1 MSFDL
6 ATFPTQVLNGLSYA
20 ALLFV
25 VAAGFTVVFG
35 VMRVLNFAHGA
46 LFMLGAF
53 VTYEAQSRGWGFLL
67 AAAAAVVVCSLVAA
81 ALEVTLIARLYQ
93 RDHLEQVLLTLG
105 VSLVVAD
112 VVLRNWGGTPQRVSP
127 PELLDGTTEVF
138 SNPYPTYRL
147 AVIGFGVVA
156 AVLLEVLLQRTA
168 FGARLRA
175 AVVDAGMAS
184 AVGINTRAMF
194 TAVFTM
200 SGALVG
206 LTSAIGGPILGASV
220 GMDQPLLI
228 DALIVVVIG
237 GPGSITGALVGALFL
252 GFSNTMGLVFLPDYS
267 AFVVYTLM
275 AVVLLVRPNG
285 LFGRPQVVRL

>member
-6 ATFPTQVLNGLSYA
+6 TTFPTQVLNGLSYA

-25 VAAGFTVVFG
+25 IAAGFTVVFG

-53 VTYEAQSRGWGFLL
+53 ITYEAQTRGWNFAV
-67 AAAAAVVVCSLVAA
+67 AAVAAVVVCLLAA
-81 ALEVTLIARLYQ
+81 TVLEVSLIARLYR

-105 VSLVVAD
+105 VSLVVSD
-112 VVLRNWGGTPQRVSP
+112 MVLRTWGGNPQRILP
-127 PELLDGTTEVF
+127 PDVFRGTTEIF
-138 SNPYPTYRL
+138 SNRYPIYRL
-147 AVIGFGVVA
+147 AVIGFGVLA
-156 AVLLEVLLQRTA
+156 AIVLQVVLQRTV

-175 AVVDAGMAS
+175 AVADGEMAS
-184 AVGINTRAMF
+184 AVGINTRALF
-194 TAVFTM
+194 TGVFGV

-206 LTSAIGGPILGASV
+206 LTAAVGGPILGASI

-252 GFSNTMGLVFLPDYS
+252 GFSNTMGQVFLPDYS

-275 AVVLLVRPNG
+275 AVVLLARPNG
-285 LFGRPQVVRL
+285 LFGRAPAVRL

>member
-6 ATFPTQVLNGLSYA
+6 TTFPTQVLNGLSYA

-53 VTYEAQSRGWGFLL
+53 VTYEAQTRGWNFLL
-67 AAAAAVVVCSLVAA
+67 AAAAAVVVCLIVAA
-81 ALEVTLIARLYQ
+81 TLEVTLIARLYR

-105 VSLVVAD
+105 VSLVIGDA
-112 VVLRNWGGTPQRVSP
+112 VLSIWGGTPQRITTPDVFS
-127 PELLDGTTEVF
+127 GTTEVF

-156 AVLLEVLLQRTA
+156 AVALEVLLQRTV

-175 AVVDAGMAS
+175 AVADGEMAS

-194 TAVFTM
+194 TGVFALA
-200 SGALVG
+200 GALVG
-206 LTSAIGGPILGASV
+206 LTSAIGGPILGASI
-220 GMDQPLLI
+220 GMDQHLLI